1 MKTAGIITEY
11 NPLHYGHAFLM
22 QAVRRQYGGDTAII
36 CAMSGDFVQR
46 GDFALVRR
54 QARAEAAVRSGADL
68 VLELPLPWA
77 VSSAEG
83 FARGGIDV
91 LTGTGMLD
99 VLAFGSE
106 CGDSAALLRA
116 AKALESPALPP
127 LLKAALA
134 QGDSFAAARQ
144 RAVSALLA
152 AEDAALLSSPNNT
165 LGIEYC
171 RVLLQSGSEPEIFTV
186 SRTGAAHDAA
196 AGDALSRM
204 VPAMQA
210 AYAAEEA
217 AGRAP
222 VFASACERAIL
233 SRLRGMS
240 PADFDALDTGREGI
254 GQRLYNAS
262 REASSLSAIL
272 DAAKTRRYAYARLRR
287 MVLWAYLGLTP
298 ADVPAHVPYLRVLAA
313 NETGRTLLHQMRK
326 RTQLPVITKPAAVR
340 QLSPEAQALF
350 RLEARGADLY
360 ALAYPALSA
369 AAGGTLWRQGPAML

>member
-1 MKTAGIITEY
+1 
-11 NPLHYGHAFLM
+11 
-22 QAVRRQYGGDTAII
+22 
-36 CAMSGDFVQR
+36 
-46 GDFALVRR
+46 
-54 QARAEAAVRSGADL
+54 
-68 VLELPLPWA
+68 
-77 VSSAEG
+77 
-83 FARGGIDV
+83 
-91 LTGTGMLD
+91 
-99 VLAFGSE
+99 
-106 CGDSAALLRA
+106 
-116 AKALESPALPP
+116 
-127 LLKAALA
+127 
-134 QGDSFAAARQ
+134 
-144 RAVSALLA
+144 
-152 AEDAALLSSPNNT
+152 
-165 LGIEYC
+165 
-171 RVLLQSGSEPEIFTV
+171 
-186 SRTGAAHDAA
+186 
-196 AGDALSRM
+196 M

-326 RTQLPVITKPAAVR
+326 RAQLPVITKPAAVR
-340 QLSPEAQALF
+340 QLSPETQALF